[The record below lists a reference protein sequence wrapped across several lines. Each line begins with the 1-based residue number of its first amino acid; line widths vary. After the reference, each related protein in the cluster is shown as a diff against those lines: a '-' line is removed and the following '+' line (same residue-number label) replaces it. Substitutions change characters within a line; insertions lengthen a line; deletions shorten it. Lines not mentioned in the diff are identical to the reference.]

1 MDDLS
6 VSLGNLKLKN
16 PLITASG
23 TFGYGLEFR
32 HFGNLANLGGI
43 VIKGL
48 SLLPKKGNPG
58 PRIAESPC
66 GLLNAIGLENI
77 GVESFVRDKLPF
89 LPWDKTSIIANLYAT
104 SLTEFS
110 ELAEYLSSVE
120 GIAALEVNISCP
132 NVQEGGIQFGQ
143 KANKAAQVCQAVQA
157 KSGDKPVIVKLSP
170 NVTDITEI
178 ALAVEQAGAEAIS
191 MINTLGGMAV
201 DIYSRRPKLG
211 NILGGL
217 SGPAI
222 KPIALK
228 MVYQVCQVVNIP
240 VIGIGGITTAQDV
253 LEFILVGA
261 GAVQIG
267 SANFKQPNIS
277 FQLIKDLENLTV
289 NLGIES
295 WDDFRGHLSLT

>member
-6 VSLGNLKLKN
+6 VSLGSLQLKN

-143 KANKAAQVCQAVQA
+143 KAHKAAQVCQAVQA

-178 ALAVEQAGAEAIS
+178 AQAVEQAGAEAIS

-228 MVYQVCQVVNIP
+228 MVYQVCQAVNIP
-240 VIGIGGITTAQDV
+240 VIGIGGITTAQDI

-261 GAVQIG
+261 VAVQIG

-295 WDDFRGHLSLT
+295 WEDFRGHLSLT

>member
-6 VSLGNLKLKN
+6 VSLGSLQLKN

-143 KANKAAQVCQAVQA
+143 KAHKAAQVCQAVQA

-178 ALAVEQAGAEAIS
+178 AQAVEQAGAEAIS

-240 VIGIGGITTAQDV
+240 VIGIGGITTAQDI

-277 FQLIKDLENLTV
+277 FQLVKDLENLTV